1 MWNTNVRLDYLSGL
15 IRNEINNYSLTKD
28 ASIFDNIIK
37 ELHIDFPECNDEELL
52 KIIQLCIKTAEN
64 KNEEKSELVITAPES
79 FKLKSKR
86 IKDTLSELLTSA
98 KQSVL
103 MTGYSVSEYFDGL
116 IDVITS
122 RSRQGVYF
130 SIYINDLK
138 KQKDDIEKLIAYKG
152 KFLKIYNFQKKED
165 DKMAALHA
173 KIIVADERKC
183 LISSANLSYHGLE
196 GNIEMGLM
204 LDSKKKAAQIKDLFN
219 ELKRMRTFVEA

>member
-1 MWNTNVRLDYLSGL
+1 
-15 IRNEINNYSLTKD
+15 
-28 ASIFDNIIK
+28 
-37 ELHIDFPECNDEELL
+37 
-52 KIIQLCIKTAEN
+52 
-64 KNEEKSELVITAPES
+64 
-79 FKLKSKR
+79 
-86 IKDTLSELLTSA
+86 
-98 KQSVL
+98 

-204 LDSKKKAAQIKDLFN
+204 LDSKKKAAQIKDLFD
-219 ELKRMRTFVEA
+219 ELKRMKTFVEA